1 MTRATSIIFLDET
14 HPIDALE
21 LIAHEESW
29 EFARDDDNEIIVR
42 IDGGWKKYNISAS
55 WSVSRNL
62 FKTICTFE
70 MIPPRKKLV
79 KLYETI
85 NLVNGSDVDG
95 SFTYD
100 NVEQLMNYT
109 TNILFSDELIIS
121 NRELRDWIKSSVET
135 AERFYPTFQ
144 KSCWGEVMPKDAMSA
159 AFGKIAGHA

>member
-1 MTRATSIIFLDET
+1 
-14 HPIDALE
+14 
-21 LIAHEESW
+21 
-29 EFARDDDNEIIVR
+29 
-42 IDGGWKKYNISAS
+42 
-55 WSVSRNL
+55 
-62 FKTICTFE
+62 

-121 NRELRDWIKSSVET
+121 NTELRDWIKSSVET
-135 AERFYPTFQ
+135 AEKFYPTFQ
-144 KSCWGEVMPKDAMSA
+144 KRERLQRK
-159 AFGKIAGHA
+159 K

>member
-42 IDGGWKKYNISAS
+42 IDGGWKKYTISAS
-55 WSVSRNL
+55 WNVSRNL

-85 NLVNGSDVDG
+85 NLVNSSDVDG
-95 SFTYD
+95 SFTIA
-100 NVEQLMNYT
+100 T
-109 TNILFSDELIIS
+109 
-121 NRELRDWIKSSVET
+121 LRNLK
-135 AERFYPTFQ
+135 
-144 KSCWGEVMPKDAMSA
+144 A
-159 AFGKIAGHA
+159 ASGVHPCEGRSK

>member
-1 MTRATSIIFLDET
+1 MTRATSIVFLDET

-21 LIAHEESW
+21 LIAHEENW

-42 IDGGWKKYNISAS
+42 IDGGWKKYTISAS
-55 WSVSRNL
+55 WNVSRNL

-70 MIPPRKKLV
+70 MMPPRKKLV

-85 NLVNGSDVDG
+85 NLVNISDVDG

-100 NVEQLMNYT
+100 NGEQLMKYN
-109 TNILFSDELIIS
+109 TNILFPDESIIS
-121 NRELRDWIKSSVET
+121 TIELRDWIKFSIEIT
-135 AERFYPTFQ
+135 DKFYPTFQ

>member
-1 MTRATSIIFLDET
+1 MARATSIIFLDET

-21 LIAHEESW
+21 LIAHEEKW
-29 EFARDDDNEIIVR
+29 EFVRDEDNEIIVT
-42 IDGGWKKYNISAS
+42 IDGGWKIY
-55 WSVSRNL
+55 SVTGRWDMSRNL
-62 FKTICTFE
+62 FKTICSFE
-70 MIPPRKKLV
+70 MMPPRKKLV

-95 SFTYD
+95 AFTYD
-100 NVEQLMNYT
+100 NGQQIMNYH

-121 NRELRDWIKSSVET
+121 NTELRDWIKSSVET
-135 AERFYPTFQ
+135 TEKFYPTFQ